1 MTTALLEFPPVGTVS
16 IKIWLSPLKDE
27 FHLNMVLYFIIY
39 SAMTRGRKFSPVE
52 MFQLLFTKKIEQTMK
67 QKQIWSS

>member
-1 MTTALLEFPPVGTVS
+1 MTIALLEFPPVGTVS

-27 FHLNMVLYFIIY
+27 FHLNTVLYFIIY

-52 MFQLLFTKKIEQTMK
+52 MFRLLFTKKIEQTMK